1 MVQFD
6 IITLFPR
13 IFDSALQES
22 IVKRAQQNGLIQI
35 NIHNLRDYTSDK
47 HHTADDCPY
56 GGGAGMVMKVEPIVK
71 AIEDI
76 KIRAEAARTILL
88 SPQGKILNQEV
99 SQRLSI
105 CKQILLVCGRYE
117 GVDERVH
124 AFVDE
129 EISIGDYILTGGEF
143 AALVVIDSVARLVPG
158 VVGDSA
164 SVNEDTFSNGL
175 LKYPQYTRP
184 ENFQGMEVPEVLIS
198 GNHAKIRMWRKTEAL
213 KKTLQRRPDLLA
225 KAALS
230 DEDIKLLHN
239 IQKSSKRS

>member
-35 NIHNLRDYTSDK
+35 NIHNLRDYTADK

-76 KIRAEAARTILL
+76 KIRSEAARTILL

-164 SVNEDTFSNGL
+164 SVNEDTFSNWL

-184 ENFQGMEVPEVLIS
+184 ENFRGMEVPEVLIS

-213 KKTLQRRPDLLA
+213 KKTLQRRPDLLT